1 MKKALALMLALA
13 FCAACFVL
21 TTGAAAPADE
31 FSFLPEEGSN
41 ATITPTGCT
50 YKINDNGS
58 VTITLTAATG
68 SLAVVYN
75 DGTILQE
82 KNINMKEDGQYILTS
97 WTTTGSAV
105 LGDVLVKHNRKDK
118 DNADLYKTGMASSA
132 TYFEVNEDNY
142 TAWDWRAYLNQ
153 SGGTRMPDD
162 GVIECISATF
172 PFTGAVGDTITLYR
186 WCVASSIPED
196 LGKEAE
202 AWATE
207 DESSEP
213 ADVSSAAESEA
224 ASVAESEAA
233 SVAESEAASSA
244 AASSAAESSKT
255 PVTGDAGV
263 AAIVVLAVVAAAGAA
278 VIIRKRG

>member
-75 DGTILQE
+75 DGTILEE

-142 TAWDWRAYLNQ
+142 TAVSYTHLALPDGNL
-153 SGGTRMPDD
+153 STRHLRP
-162 GVIECISATF
+162 CRS
-172 PFTGAVGDTITLYR
+172 
-186 WCVASSIPED
+186 
-196 LGKEAE
+196 
-202 AWATE
+202 
-207 DESSEP
+207 
-213 ADVSSAAESEA
+213 AESHR
-224 ASVAESEAA
+224 
-233 SVAESEAASSA
+233 
-244 AASSAAESSKT
+244 T
-255 PVTGDAGV
+255 QAGR
-263 AAIVVLAVVAAAGAA
+263 AD
-278 VIIRKRG
+278 RTK

>member
-75 DGTILQE
+75 DGTILEE

-153 SGGTRMPDD
+153 GGGTRMPDD

-213 ADVSSAAESEA
+213 ADVSSAAESET
-224 ASVAESEAA
+224 ASEAESEAA

-244 AASSAAESSKT
+244 AASSAAESSET

-263 AAIVVLAVVAAAGAA
+263 AAIVVLAVVAAAGTA

>member
-75 DGTILQE
+75 DGTILEE

-153 SGGTRMPDD
+153 GGGTRMPDD

-213 ADVSSAAESEA
+213 ADVSSAAESET
-224 ASVAESEAA
+224 ASEAESEAA

-263 AAIVVLAVVAAAGAA
+263 AAIVVLAVVAAAGTA

>member
-1 MKKALALMLALA
+1 
-13 FCAACFVL
+13 
-21 TTGAAAPADE
+21 
-31 FSFLPEEGSN
+31 
-41 ATITPTGCT
+41 
-50 YKINDNGS
+50 
-58 VTITLTAATG
+58 
-68 SLAVVYN
+68 
-75 DGTILQE
+75 
-82 KNINMKEDGQYILTS
+82 
-97 WTTTGSAV
+97 
-105 LGDVLVKHNRKDK
+105 
-118 DNADLYKTGMASSA
+118 MASSA

-153 SGGTRMPDD
+153 GGGTRMPDD

-213 ADVSSAAESEA
+213 ADVSSAAESET
-224 ASVAESEAA
+224 ASEAESEAA

>member
-75 DGTILQE
+75 DGTILEE

-213 ADVSSAAESEA
+213 ADVSSAAESET
-224 ASVAESEAA
+224 ASEAESEAA

-244 AASSAAESSKT
+244 AASSAS
-255 PVTGDAGV
+255 GV
-263 AAIVVLAVVAAAGAA
+263 SGLA
-278 VIIRKRG
+278 

>member
-50 YKINDNGS
+50 YEINDNGS
-58 VTITLTAATG
+58 VTITLTAASG

-75 DGTILQE
+75 DGTILEE
-82 KNINMKEDGQYILTS
+82 KNINMKEDGQYVLTS

-105 LGDVLVKHNRKDK
+105 LNDVLVKHNRKDK

-132 TYFEVNEDNY
+132 TFFKVNEENY
-142 TAWDWRAYLNQ
+142 TAWDWRAYLSQ
-153 SGGTRMPDD
+153 DGGTRMPDD
-162 GVIECISATF
+162 GIIECISSTF
-172 PFTGAVGDTITLYR
+172 SFAGAVGDTITLYR

-202 AWATE
+202 AWAAE

-213 ADVSSAAESEA
+213 ADVSSAAESETA
-224 ASVAESEAA
+224 SEAE

-255 PVTGDAGV
+255 PVTGDAGI

>member
-1 MKKALALMLALA
+1 
-13 FCAACFVL
+13 
-21 TTGAAAPADE
+21 
-31 FSFLPEEGSN
+31 
-41 ATITPTGCT
+41 
-50 YKINDNGS
+50 
-58 VTITLTAATG
+58 
-68 SLAVVYN
+68 
-75 DGTILQE
+75 
-82 KNINMKEDGQYILTS
+82 
-97 WTTTGSAV
+97 
-105 LGDVLVKHNRKDK
+105 
-118 DNADLYKTGMASSA
+118 
-132 TYFEVNEDNY
+132 
-142 TAWDWRAYLNQ
+142 
-153 SGGTRMPDD
+153 MPDD

-233 SVAESEAASSA
+233 SSA

>member
-1 MKKALALMLALA
+1 MLALA

-75 DGTILQE
+75 DGTILEE

-153 SGGTRMPDD
+153 GGGTRMPDD

-213 ADVSSAAESEA
+213 ADVSSAAESET
-224 ASVAESEAA
+224 ASEAESEAA